1 MINFKIQVEILSDSF
16 PFNGGLAEC
25 VKAVVCKT
33 TISGFDS
40 RNRLKKSIKIERK
53 SIMNTFIKELE
64 RLDNMTNT
72 TNGDTAFKSTL
83 NANLDFFGLS
93 GSIQEQEKIKEL
105 FMKAYYE
112 NPLLAIK
119 NLFYLRGIQY
129 GYGRRQSFRTLMK
142 LLSEKQRDIAIKLI
156 PYIPSLGRWDDL
168 VILVDSKVK
177 NEVLS
182 IISEQIKSDLK
193 SENCSLLGKWLPTEN
208 SPNHETKKLAV
219 ILANKLFNGD
229 RKAYRKTCS
238 TLRSKINILETY
250 LVNKDY
256 SFDYSKIPGKAMLKY
271 TKAFTRNDY
280 ERYNN
285 YLNELSK
292 NFEMLSKK
300 ASKMYPYE
308 IVMKVQGTS
317 EDVKLGNALWKSLPK
332 DKESK
337 ILVVRDGSGSMT
349 WSPKNSVLPI
359 DIADS
364 ITLYASERLTGEF
377 KNTFITFSSKPKF
390 VKIPENLST
399 LKEKFEYLSQFND
412 MSNTNI
418 EKTYDLI
425 LEAFKKSPKES
436 HPEAIVIISDMQFD
450 GATTDFKN
458 YSNTFD
464 IIKNKFEEAE
474 IELPKF
480 VFWNVSTS
488 GNYTFTTDDKF
499 NALFISGFS
508 KNIFDELLEGSIL
521 TAEDL
526 LNKVLSRYDYLDE
539 ILK

>member
-1 MINFKIQVEILSDSF
+1 M
-16 PFNGGLAEC
+16 AEC

-40 RNRLKKSIKIERK
+40 RNRLNAKNKNRKKN
-53 SIMNTFIKELE
+53 IMSTFIEELQ
-64 RLDNMTNT
+64 RLDNMTLT
-72 TNGDTAFKSTL
+72 TNGDVAFKSTL
-83 NANLDFFGLS
+83 NANLDLFGLS
-93 GSIQEQEKIKEL
+93 GSVSNQEKIIEL
-105 FMKAYYE
+105 FVEAYYE
-112 NPLLAIK
+112 NPLLALK
-119 NLFYLRGIQY
+119 NLFYLRDIQY

-142 LLSEKQRDIAIKLI
+142 LLSEEQRDIAIKLI

-168 VILVDSKVK
+168 VVLVDSKVK
-177 NEVLS
+177 NEVIS

-193 SENCSLLGKWLPTEN
+193 SENCSLLGKWLPTEK

-292 NFEMLSKK
+292 NFEMLTKK

-308 IVMKVQGTS
+308 IVKKVKSNS
-317 EDVKLGNALWKSLPK
+317 EDIKLGNALWESLPK
-332 DKESK
+332 DKDSK
-337 ILVVRDGSGSMT
+337 FLVVRDGSASMT
-349 WSPKNSVLPI
+349 WSANSVVPI

-364 ITLYASERLTGEF
+364 ITLYASERLTGDF
-377 KNTFITFSSKPKF
+377 KNTFITFSSNPKF
-390 VKIPENLST
+390 VTIPERLTT
-399 LKEKFEYLSQFND
+399 LEEKYKYLRKFND

-425 LEAFKKSPKES
+425 LEAFKNSPKES

-450 GATTDFKN
+450 RATTDLYN
-458 YSNTFD
+458 HSNTFD
-464 IIKNKFEEAE
+464 IVKNKFKEAG

-480 VFWNVSTS
+480 VFWNVATT

-508 KNIFDELLEGSIL
+508 KNIFDELLEGSVL
-521 TAEDL
+521 SAEDL
-526 LNKVLSRYDYLDE
+526 LNKVLSRYDYLNE
-539 ILK
+539 IFK

>member
-1 MINFKIQVEILSDSF
+1 MKYFILFFYNLIFKYKD
-16 PFNGGLAEC
+16 GGLAEW

-33 TISGFDS
+33 TMCGFDS
-40 RNRLKKSIKIERK
+40 RNRLNAKNKNRKKN
-53 SIMNTFIKELE
+53 IMSTFIEELQ
-64 RLDNMTNT
+64 RLDNRTLT
-72 TNGDTAFKSTL
+72 TNGDVAFKSTL

-93 GSIQEQEKIKEL
+93 GSVSNQEKIIEL
-105 FMKAYYE
+105 FVEAYYE
-112 NPLLAIK
+112 NPLLALK
-119 NLFYLRGIQY
+119 NLFYLRDIQY

-142 LLSEKQRDIAIKLI
+142 LLSEEHRDIAIKLI

-168 VILVDSKVK
+168 VVLVDSKVK
-177 NEVLS
+177 NEVIS

-193 SENCSLLGKWLPTEN
+193 SENCSLLGKWLPTEK

-292 NFEMLSKK
+292 NFEMLTKK

-308 IVMKVQGTS
+308 IVKKVKSNS
-317 EDVKLGNALWKSLPK
+317 EDIKLGNALWESLPK
-332 DKESK
+332 DKDSK
-337 ILVVRDGSGSMT
+337 FLVVRDGSASMT
-349 WSPKNSVLPI
+349 WSANSVVPI

-364 ITLYASERLTGEF
+364 ITLYASERLTGDF
-377 KNTFITFSSKPKF
+377 KNTFITFSSNPKF
-390 VKIPENLST
+390 VTIPERLTT
-399 LKEKFEYLSQFND
+399 LEEKYKYLRKFND

-425 LEAFKKSPKES
+425 LEAFKNSPKES

-450 GATTDFKN
+450 RATTDLYN
-458 YSNTFD
+458 HSNTFD
-464 IIKNKFEEAE
+464 IVKNKFKEAG

-480 VFWNVSTS
+480 VFWNVSTT

-508 KNIFDELLEGSIL
+508 KNIFDELLEGSVL
-521 TAEDL
+521 SAEDL
-526 LNKVLSRYDYLDE
+526 LNKVLSRYDYLNE
-539 ILK
+539 IFK

>member
-1 MINFKIQVEILSDSF
+1 MINFKIQVEILSDIL

-40 RNRLKKSIKIERK
+40 RNRLKKSIKIERR

-72 TNGDTAFKSTL
+72 TNGDIAFKSTL

-93 GSIQEQEKIKEL
+93 GSVSDQEKITEL
-105 FMKAYYE
+105 FVKAYYE
-112 NPLLAIK
+112 NPLTAIK
-119 NLFYLRGIQY
+119 NLFYLRDIQY

-142 LLSEKQRDIAIKLI
+142 LLSEEQRDIAIKLI

-168 VILVDSKVK
+168 VVLVDSKVK
-177 NEVLS
+177 NEVIS

-193 SENCSLLGKWLPTEN
+193 SENCSLLGKWLPTEK

-308 IVMKVQGTS
+308 IVKKVRSNS
-317 EDVKLGNALWKSLPK
+317 EDIKLGNALWKSLPK
-332 DKESK
+332 DKDSK
-337 ILVVRDGSGSMT
+337 FLVVRDGSASMT
-349 WSPKNSVLPI
+349 WSKNSVVPI

-364 ITLYASERLTGEF
+364 ITLYASERLTGDF
-377 KNTFITFSSKPKF
+377 KNTFITFSSNPKF
-390 VKIPENLST
+390 VTIPERLTT
-399 LKEKFEYLSQFND
+399 LEEKYKYLRKFND

-425 LEAFKKSPKES
+425 LEAFKNSPKES

-450 GATTDFKN
+450 RATTDLYN
-458 YSNTFD
+458 HSNTFD
-464 IIKNKFEEAE
+464 IVKNKFKEAG

-480 VFWNVSTS
+480 VFWNVATT

-508 KNIFDELLEGSIL
+508 KNIFDELLEGSVL
-521 TAEDL
+521 SAEDL
-526 LNKVLSRYDYLDE
+526 LNKVLSRYDYLNE
-539 ILK
+539 IFK

>member
-1 MINFKIQVEILSDSF
+1 MD
-16 PFNGGLAEC
+16 
-25 VKAVVCKT
+25 
-33 TISGFDS
+33 
-40 RNRLKKSIKIERK
+40 
-53 SIMNTFIKELE
+53 TFIKELE

-72 TNGDTAFKSTL
+72 TNGDIAFKSTL

-93 GSIQEQEKIKEL
+93 GSVSDQEKIIEL
-105 FMKAYYE
+105 FVKAYSE
-112 NPLLAIK
+112 DPLTAIK
-119 NLFYLRGIQY
+119 NLFYLRDIQY

-300 ASKMYPYE
+300 ASKMYP
-308 IVMKVQGTS
+308 S
-317 EDVKLGNALWKSLPK
+317 
-332 DKESK
+332 
-337 ILVVRDGSGSMT
+337 
-349 WSPKNSVLPI
+349 
-359 DIADS
+359 
-364 ITLYASERLTGEF
+364 
-377 KNTFITFSSKPKF
+377 
-390 VKIPENLST
+390 
-399 LKEKFEYLSQFND
+399 
-412 MSNTNI
+412 
-418 EKTYDLI
+418 
-425 LEAFKKSPKES
+425 
-436 HPEAIVIISDMQFD
+436 
-450 GATTDFKN
+450 
-458 YSNTFD
+458 
-464 IIKNKFEEAE
+464 
-474 IELPKF
+474 
-480 VFWNVSTS
+480 
-488 GNYTFTTDDKF
+488 
-499 NALFISGFS
+499 
-508 KNIFDELLEGSIL
+508 
-521 TAEDL
+521 
-526 LNKVLSRYDYLDE
+526 
-539 ILK
+539 